1 MMVRGVGWRH
11 GSGDAEKR
19 IRLVVGGGA
28 HAADDLV
35 AVEEDVA
42 VLLLEELEEV
52 RAPPAA
58 VRGAALVVRLGL
70 LGDVL
75 VQPRRARAV
84 LLRVVRVRPERRL
97 EPVDRVAQRG
107 CPLRRRARAS
117 PPAGRSA
124 TAEAR
129 SSHPASSSLAP
140 CKCRIPCPMRT
151 CTGRQTPG
159 TSLAACCTRPPLAC
173 LLPARHPTAAP
184 TGRRRS
190 RRPSRQSKSQCVRC
204 RAA

>member
-97 EPVDRVAQRG
+97 EPVDGVAQRAHHLG
-107 CPLRRRARAS
+107 AAAPVQRAHHKRRRRLVPHAARAHS
-117 PPAGRSA
+117 GVVRA
-124 TAEAR
+124 
-129 SSHPASSSLAP
+129 H
-140 CKCRIPCPMRT
+140 
-151 CTGRQTPG
+151 
-159 TSLAACCTRPPLAC
+159 
-173 LLPARHPTAAP
+173 
-184 TGRRRS
+184 RRRPADRPQPKRVVVTRLLHLS
-190 RRPSRQSKSQCVRC
+190 LLASAAGAAVVSGPRRERGT
-204 RAA
+204 

>member
-58 VRGAALVVRLGL
+58 VRGAALVVRLSL
-70 LGDVL
+70 LGDVHS
-75 VQPRRARAV
+75 
-84 LLRVVRVRPERRL
+84 
-97 EPVDRVAQRG
+97 
-107 CPLRRRARAS
+107 CS
-117 PPAGRSA
+117 PAA
-124 TAEAR
+124 
-129 SSHPASSSLAP
+129 LAP
-140 CKCRIPCPMRT
+140 YFF
-151 CTGRQTPG
+151 G
-159 TSLAACCTRPPLAC
+159 
-173 LLPARHPTAAP
+173 
-184 TGRRRS
+184 
-190 RRPSRQSKSQCVRC
+190 
-204 RAA
+204 